1 MAKFLE
7 NDNESP
13 EVDLK
18 NLTVKLAGMGLDE
31 EIEEVI
37 REKTIRKIIR
47 LRMKTIKVK
56 QIRKSLKKKNLKR
69 KMIPRMILL
78 NRKK

>member
-37 REKTIRKIIR
+37 PG
-47 LRMKTIKVK
+47 
-56 QIRKSLKKKNLKR
+56 KKDTKD
-69 KMIPRMILL
+69 
-78 NRKK
+78 

>member
-37 REKTIRKIIR
+37 PGKNDTKDYKTSDEDDKSKTDKEESEKEEPEDIRG
-47 LRMKTIKVK
+47 
-56 QIRKSLKKKNLKR
+56 
-69 KMIPRMILL
+69 
-78 NRKK
+78 